1 MHRLLVTIFS
11 FSAAIAAAWFPAAAR
26 AVEPALGNIVPYGVQ
41 RGVET
46 EVQFQGARLA
56 DAKEI
61 LFYSPGITVT
71 SLEVVND
78 NAVKTKLNVA
88 ADCRMGIHAAR
99 VRSASG
105 ISNLMTFTI
114 GPFPEAAE
122 VEPNSEF
129 EKPQAVPLGTTVSGI
144 VQNEDQDFYAVDL
157 KKGQR
162 LTAELEGL
170 RLGRTFFDPYL
181 AILNAER
188 FELARSDDAALLNQ
202 DCLCAIVA
210 PEDGKYVVQV
220 RECSFGGN
228 GACMYRLHVGSYP
241 RPTAVYP
248 AGGKPG
254 EVLNVRWIG
263 DPAGDAQTPVTLPTD
278 GAEETGLYAQDAGGS
293 SPSPNT
299 VRVIN
304 IDNFLEAEPN
314 DALAQ
319 ATSGAAPGA
328 LNGIIEKP
336 GDVDF
341 FKFSAKAG
349 QQFDIRVY
357 ARKPLRSPLD
367 PVLTILNAQGGG
379 IVGNDD
385 SGGPD
390 SYVRFGA
397 PADGEYYAQV
407 VDQLKAGA
415 PNYVYRI
422 EIVPVQPALTMGLP
436 ERQQYIPNTLVVP
449 KGNRMALLVS
459 ASRANFGGA
468 IDVAFNG
475 LPAGVSVETFQ
486 MAADRGDIPVL
497 FSAAAD
503 ANPAGA
509 LVDVAG
515 KCADPNVPVT
525 GKLRQRTMLVRGQN
539 NIDVW
544 GHDADRM
551 GTVLSDE
558 IPYKIDVV
566 VPKAPLA
573 RNGSMQLKVV
583 ATRKEGFTAPIS
595 VFFLYNPPGVSSS
608 GSIAIAEGQTEA
620 LIPVTANGGAAIGTH
635 KIVVIGRA
643 GFNGGAIECA
653 SQLADL
659 TISDQFFT
667 FAFDKAAVE
676 QGKET
681 DVVVKMEKKIDFDG
695 NAKCELVGLPAGATT
710 TPIEFNKESKEL
722 IFKVKSAADA
732 RPGRYPSLVC
742 VATPIVQG
750 EPVVHT
756 LGTGEIRID
765 APLPPKPA
773 APMAAA
779 APAPMPMPAAAPMP
793 MAKRL
798 SRLEQLRLEKE
809 GKK

>member
-1 MHRLLVTIFS
+1 MSRLTTTFLGL
-11 FSAAIAAAWFPAAAR
+11 AIVAVWLPAAAN

-46 EVQFQGARLA
+46 EVQFQGSRLA

-105 ISNLMTFTI
+105 ISNLMTFTV
-114 GPFPEAAE
+114 GPFPEVAE
-122 VEPNSEF
+122 VEPNSDF
-129 EKPQAVPLGTTVSGI
+129 AQPQVVPLGVTVSGI
-144 VQNEDQDFYAVDL
+144 VQNEDQDFYVVEL

-210 PEDGKYVVQV
+210 PEDGKYIIQV

-228 GACMYRLHVGSYP
+228 GACMYRLHIGSYP
-241 RPTAVYP
+241 RPTAVFP

-254 EVLNVRWIG
+254 EALSVRWIG
-263 DPAGDAQTPVTLPTD
+263 DPAGDAQSQVTLPTD
-278 GAEETGLYAQDAGGS
+278 GAEETGLYAQDAGGI

-304 IDNFLEAEPN
+304 LDNFLETEPN
-314 DALAQ
+314 DTLAQ
-319 ATSGAAPGA
+319 ASHGAAPGA
-328 LNGIIEKP
+328 MNGIIEKP
-336 GDVDF
+336 GDVDI

-357 ARKPLRSPLD
+357 ARKPIRSPLD
-367 PVLTILNAQGGG
+367 PVLTILNAQGGA
-379 IVGNDD
+379 IVANDD

-397 PADGEYYAQV
+397 PADGEYFAQV
-407 VDQLKAGA
+407 VDQLKAGG

-436 ERQQYIPNTLVVP
+436 ERQQYIPNTLKVP
-449 KGNRMALLVS
+449 KGNRMALMVS

-475 LPAGVSVETFQ
+475 LPAGIAYETFQ

-497 FSAAAD
+497 FTAAAD
-503 ANPAGA
+503 AEPAGA

-551 GTVLSDE
+551 ATALTDE
-558 IPYKIDVV
+558 IPFKIDIVQ
-566 VPKAPLA
+566 PKAPLA
-573 RNGSMQLKVV
+573 RSGSMQLKVV

-620 LIPVTANGGAAIGTH
+620 LIPVTANGGAGVGTH

-643 GFNGGAIECA
+643 GFGGGAIECA

-659 TISDQFFT
+659 TISDQYFT

-695 NAKCELVGLPAGATT
+695 SAKCELVGLPAGATT
-710 TPIEFNKESKEL
+710 TPIEFNKDATEL
-722 IFKVKSAADA
+722 IFKVKVAADA
-732 RPGRYPSLVC
+732 RPGRYPSLLC

-750 EPVVHT
+750 EPVAHT

-779 APAPMPMPAAAPMP
+779 APMPQPAAAPMP

>member
-1 MHRLLVTIFS
+1 MQRLFVTFS
-11 FSAAIAAAWFPAAAR
+11 TLAALALLATAAQ
-26 AVEPALGNIVPYGVQ
+26 AVEPSLGNIVPYGLQ

-46 EVQFQGARLA
+46 EVQFQGGRLA

-61 LFYSPGITVT
+61 LFYSPGITVA

-88 ADCRMGIHAAR
+88 ADCRMGIHACR
-99 VRSASG
+99 VRTATG
-105 ISNLMTFTI
+105 ISNLMTFTV
-114 GPFPEAAE
+114 GPFAEVAE
-122 VEPNSEF
+122 VEPNSDF
-129 EKPQAVPLGTTVSGI
+129 EKPQAIGLNVTVSGI
-144 VQNEDQDFYAVDL
+144 VQGEDQDFYIVEL

-210 PEDGKYVVQV
+210 PEDGKYIVQV

-228 GACMYRLHVGSYP
+228 GSCMYRLHLGNYP
-241 RPTAVYP
+241 RPTAVFP

-254 EVLNVRWIG
+254 EQLTVRWIG
-263 DPAGDAQTPVTLPTD
+263 DPAGNAEAQITLPTD
-278 GAEETGLYAQDAGGS
+278 GSEETGLFAQDASGI
-293 SPSPNT
+293 SPSPNM
-299 VRVIN
+299 VRVVN
-304 IDNFLEAEPN
+304 LDNTLEAEPN

-319 ATSGAAPGA
+319 ASSGTAPGA
-328 LNGIIEKP
+328 LNGIIDKP
-336 GDVDF
+336 EDVDF
-341 FKFSAKAG
+341 FKFTAKAG

-357 ARKPLRSPLD
+357 ARNPLRSPLD
-367 PVLTILNAQGGG
+367 SVLTILNDKGGG
-379 IVGNDD
+379 IVANDD

-397 PADGEYYAQV
+397 PADGDYYARIQ
-407 VDQLKAGA
+407 DQLKSGG

-449 KGNRMALLVS
+449 KGNRMALMVS

-475 LPAGVSVETFQ
+475 LPPGIAVETFQ

-497 FSAAAD
+497 FTAAAD
-503 ANPAGA
+503 AAPAGA
-509 LVDVAG
+509 LVDITG
-515 KCADPNVPVT
+515 KCADPNVPVV
-525 GKLRQRTMLVRGQN
+525 GHLKQRTMLVRGQN

-551 GTVLSDE
+551 GTVLTDE
-558 IPYKIDVV
+558 IPFKIEVV
-566 VPKAPLA
+566 QPKAPLA
-573 RNGSMQLKVV
+573 RSGSMNLKVV

-595 VFFLYNPPGVSSS
+595 VFFLFNPPGVGSS
-608 GSIAIAEGQTEA
+608 GSVSIAENQTEA

-643 GFNGGAIECA
+643 GFNGGAVECA

-667 FAFDKAAVE
+667 FAFDKSAVE

-681 DVVVKMEKKIDFDG
+681 EVVVKMEKKIDFDG

-722 IFKVKSAADA
+722 IFKVKVAADA
-732 RPGRYPSLVC
+732 RPGRYPSLLC
-742 VATPIVQG
+742 VATPMANG

-756 LGTGEIRID
+756 LGTGELRID
-765 APLPPKPA
+765 APLPPK
-773 APMAAA
+773 AA
-779 APAPMPMPAAAPMP
+779 APVAAAQPMPAAAPMP

-809 GKK
+809 GQK